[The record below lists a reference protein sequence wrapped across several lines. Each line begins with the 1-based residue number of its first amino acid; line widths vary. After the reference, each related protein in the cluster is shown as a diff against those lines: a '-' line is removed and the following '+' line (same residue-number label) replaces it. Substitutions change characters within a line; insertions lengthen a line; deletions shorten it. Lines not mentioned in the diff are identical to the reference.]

1 MDTSNP
7 PALPLED
14 PARRVFIIDDHP
26 LVREFLTNLI
36 QNQSDLVVCGQAE
49 TSAEALSGVVASHPD
64 VAIVDLS
71 LNGELALELIKNL
84 RAHAPETAVLVLTM
98 HDEVF
103 YAERALRAGARG
115 YVMKRETTGK
125 VVEAIRL
132 VMRGKM
138 YVSAQLST
146 QLAEKFVVGNDPTAS
161 SPIARLS
168 DRELE
173 VFELM
178 GRGWETRRIAEERH
192 LSMKTVQAYCARIK
206 DKLGLENA
214 TELLREAVR
223 WVEAQGKI

>member
-1 MDTSNP
+1 MPKTP
-7 PALPLED
+7 LPRVHE
-14 PARRVFIIDDHP
+14 PTRRVFLVDDHP
-26 LVREFLTNLI
+26 LVREFLTTLI

-49 TSAEALSGVVASHPD
+49 NSAGAMSGVIATRPD

-84 RAHAPETAVLVLTM
+84 RALTPAPAVLVLSM

-103 YAERALRAGARG
+103 YAERALRAGALG
-115 YVMKRETTGK
+115 YVMKRETTSK

-138 YVSAQLST
+138 YVSAPLAA
-146 QLAEKFVVGNDPTAS
+146 QLAEKFLVGHESADS

-173 VFELM
+173 VFELL
-178 GRGWETRRIAEERH
+178 GRGRETRRIAEELH
-192 LSMKTVQAYCARIK
+192 LSLKTVQAYCARIK
-206 DKLGLENA
+206 VKLSLDNA
-214 TELLREAVR
+214 TALLREAVR
-223 WVEAQGKI
+223 WIESQGKR

>member
-1 MDTSNP
+1 MSKPNKV
-7 PALPLED
+7 AHPLDE
-14 PARRVFIIDDHP
+14 PTRRVFIVDDHP

-36 QNQSDLVVCGQAE
+36 QNQSDLTVCGQAGN
-49 TSAEALSGVVASHPD
+49 SADALSGVIALKPD

-84 RAHAPETAVLVLTM
+84 RALAPETAVLVLSM

-138 YVSAQLST
+138 YVSAQLSA
-146 QLAEKFVVGNDPTAS
+146 QLAEKFVLGGESAKI

-192 LSMKTVQAYCARIK
+192 LSIKTVQAYCARIK
-206 DKLGLENA
+206 DKLDLENA
-214 TELLREAVR
+214 TVLLREAVR
-223 WVEAQGKI
+223 WVESQSKV